1 MMIWQ
6 FFLLGEL
13 QIIFD
18 GEPLPLP
25 PYRSHGLLAALLLRP
40 RLQRREQLIGLLFP
54 DVPERIGRKR
64 LSDYLWL
71 LRRALPQ
78 LPLEAS
84 AQEVYLAAAT
94 RWLDVDAFRHAAAQP
109 GLHDWLAALTLY
121 RGDLLT
127 GVYDDWLLEEREA
140 LHLQHIRLSHRAC
153 DLLLQRR
160 EFQSVL
166 PLAERLMQEEPYD
179 EQALRMLMRA
189 YRAVGR
195 RGAALAAYERF
206 LALAADELGVEP
218 EPATQALAQAIR
230 SPNPHLRPEPAPPPP
245 GDDSPQALL
254 RHARQA
260 LARGDKATVQDAL
273 RRLRAHPAGHQDDVR
288 LLEVD
293 LALSFEK
300 YDRAAH
306 LLEACNPQQAPV
318 LVRMA
323 QLALERHQASAAR
336 DAASQAL
343 VLANET
349 KDRQSE
355 LEALLALAEAQRKLG
370 QGAQAERIAEQA
382 LSLARARASLP
393 EVARALVVKGYGY
406 IRQGRYTQ
414 ALSFLHEARSLAHEH
429 GFRRALAQALRGIG
443 VIQSYRGAPLSALAV
458 AQEELSLWRDL
469 DLPRREL
476 GTLHNLS
483 VSQCQ
488 LGRTTD
494 SLRTLEQARRLCE
507 QLGEPLRAAINEYH
521 LADTLLYHDDAL
533 APRAAAVI
541 QGALADFQ
549 AHDQPGWEA
558 AALVTLGL
566 ARWLEQK
573 HDQALAAFRRAYA
586 LYERLGELGF
596 LPELLAYQG
605 LALLGLGQKEQSLA
619 LTRRALLSLV
629 QGEVSEEVISEI
641 YYAHAIALV
650 ANGDEDQAGDYFHRA
665 YQNLLAGA
673 AQLEDEPARQAF
685 FHRNPIL
692 RRLMRE
698 VYARGIAAAPTAGVI
713 SRRLPALHGTHLVQ
727 VTWTLDAGPAD
738 LALKQA
744 QGAIALRRARL
755 TRLMREAQAQGAAP
769 TVAQLAEALGVS
781 KRTVQRDLAALRRS
795 A

>member
-1 MMIWQ
+1 MTWQ

-13 QIIFD
+13 QIVFD
-18 GEPLPLP
+18 GELLPLP

-40 RLQRREQLIGLLFP
+40 HPQRRERLTGLLFP
-54 DVPERIGRKR
+54 EMPERAGRRR
-64 LSDYLWL
+64 LSDCLWL

-78 LPLEAS
+78 LPLEVNP
-84 AQEVYLAAAT
+84 QEMYLAAAT
-94 RWLDVDAFRHAAAQP
+94 RWLDVDAFRQAAAQSD
-109 GLHDWLAALTLY
+109 LDDWLVALTLY
-121 RGDLLT
+121 RGDLLAS
-127 GVYDDWLLEEREA
+127 VYDDWLLEERET
-140 LHLQHIRLSHRAC
+140 LYLQYIRLSHRAC

-160 EFQSVL
+160 EFQKAL
-166 PLAERLMQEEPYD
+166 PLAERLVQAEPYD
-179 EQALRMLMRA
+179 EQALRTLMRT
-189 YRAVGR
+189 YQAVGR

-206 LALAADELGVEP
+206 FALAADELGVEP

-230 SPNPHLRPEPAPPPP
+230 CSGSPLNPAPVLPPS
-245 GDDSPQALL
+245 GDASPETLL
-254 RHARQA
+254 HHARQA
-260 LARGDKATVQDAL
+260 LAQGDWATVRDVL
-273 RRLRAHPAGHQDDVR
+273 RRLRAHPASHQDDVR
-288 LLEVD
+288 LLEID
-293 LALSFEK
+293 LALSSEK
-300 YDRAAH
+300 YDHAAR
-306 LLEACNPQQAPV
+306 LLEMCDPRQAPV
-318 LVRMA
+318 LVRVA
-323 QLALERHQASAAR
+323 QLALERHRPSAAR

-349 KDRQSE
+349 KDRRSE

-370 QGAQAERIAEQA
+370 QGVQAERTAEQA

-429 GFRRALAQALRGIG
+429 GFRRALGGIG
-443 VIQSYRGAPLSALAV
+443 VIQSYRGSPLSALAV

-469 DLPRREL
+469 DLPHREL

-605 LALLGLGQKEQSLA
+605 LALLGLGQQEQALA

-650 ANGDEDQAGDYFHRA
+650 ANGEEDQAGDYFHRA

-685 FHRNPIL
+685 FHRSPIL
-692 RRLMRE
+692 RRLMQE
-698 VYARGIAAAPTAGVI
+698 VYARGIAAAPTAGVV
-713 SRRLPALHGTHLVQ
+713 SCRLPALRGTHLVQ
-727 VTWTLDAGPAD
+727 VRWTVDAGPAD

-755 TRLMREAQAQGAAP
+755 IRLKREAQAQGAAP
-769 TVAQLAEALGVS
+769 TVAQLAEVLGVS
-781 KRTVQRDLAALRRS
+781 KRTVQRDLAALRGS

>member
-1 MMIWQ
+1 
-6 FFLLGEL
+6 
-13 QIIFD
+13 
-18 GEPLPLP
+18 
-25 PYRSHGLLAALLLRP
+25 
-40 RLQRREQLIGLLFP
+40 
-54 DVPERIGRKR
+54 
-64 LSDYLWL
+64 
-71 LRRALPQ
+71 
-78 LPLEAS
+78 
-84 AQEVYLAAAT
+84 
-94 RWLDVDAFRHAAAQP
+94 
-109 GLHDWLAALTLY
+109 
-121 RGDLLT
+121 
-127 GVYDDWLLEEREA
+127 
-140 LHLQHIRLSHRAC
+140 
-153 DLLLQRR
+153 
-160 EFQSVL
+160 
-166 PLAERLMQEEPYD
+166 
-179 EQALRMLMRA
+179 
-189 YRAVGR
+189 
-195 RGAALAAYERF
+195 
-206 LALAADELGVEP
+206 
-218 EPATQALAQAIR
+218 
-230 SPNPHLRPEPAPPPP
+230 
-245 GDDSPQALL
+245 
-254 RHARQA
+254 
-260 LARGDKATVQDAL
+260 
-273 RRLRAHPAGHQDDVR
+273 
-288 LLEVD
+288 
-293 LALSFEK
+293 
-300 YDRAAH
+300 
-306 LLEACNPQQAPV
+306 
-318 LVRMA
+318 
-323 QLALERHQASAAR
+323 
-336 DAASQAL
+336 
-343 VLANET
+343 
-349 KDRQSE
+349 
-355 LEALLALAEAQRKLG
+355 
-370 QGAQAERIAEQA
+370 
-382 LSLARARASLP
+382 
-393 EVARALVVKGYGY
+393 
-406 IRQGRYTQ
+406 
-414 ALSFLHEARSLAHEH
+414 
-429 GFRRALAQALRGIG
+429 
-443 VIQSYRGAPLSALAV
+443 V

-755 TRLMREAQAQGAAP
+755 TRLMREAQAQ
-769 TVAQLAEALGVS
+769 
-781 KRTVQRDLAALRRS
+781 RDLAALRRS